1 MKSTLKN
8 MIASLLGITM
18 VASAGVG
25 LIYQITKEPIAQAA
39 IAATNAALAE
49 VLPTFDE
56 TALDNLSIDEMPI
69 DVYTAKQ
76 DGGVV
81 GYAVKTMT
89 KSGFNGVFTLMVG
102 LTPSGEVINVSVL
115 SHGETP
121 GLGTKMMDED
131 NPLLGGIQGKTLSSV
146 DLRVSKDGGDIDAL
160 TAATI
165 TSRAYL
171 DAVQRAQKAYMDVT
185 KGGSANE

>member
-25 LIYQITKEPIAQAA
+25 LVYQITKEPIAQAS

-49 VLPTFDE
+49 VLPTFDD
-56 TALDNLSIDEMPI
+56 TALANLTIDEMPI

-76 DGGVV
+76 GGDVV

-102 LTPSGEVINVSVL
+102 LTPDGKVINVSVL

-121 GLGTKMMDED
+121 GLGTKMMDEG
-131 NPLLGGIQGKTLSSV
+131 NPLLGGIQGKALADV
-146 DLRVSKDGGDIDAL
+146 DLRVSKDGGDVDAL

-171 DAVQRAQKAYMDVT
+171 DAVQRAQTAYMDIT